1 MDDTQ
6 RMIAML
12 AEMRRQMNGAVA
24 ESMTEHGICY
34 GLNYGVSIPTVRSI
48 ARREQR
54 SHSFAKYLYSQQVR
68 ELRLAACH
76 IAEPEAVT
84 LEDFSFWS
92 RGITTMELAEELAF
106 GLLSH
111 IAAIDSLVGIWCSES
126 SELIAYCAL
135 MAAARSQSVDAGV
148 AVLGVESAVKRFRSS
163 RIIGCGAA
171 AALSHLIDRDGR
183 PAEEMTA
190 ALLDRM
196 PPSETAQY
204 IADEIGWRLSYCG

>member
-12 AEMRRQMNGAVA
+12 SQMRRQMNGAVA
-24 ESMTEHGICY
+24 ESMTERGVCY
-34 GLNYGVSIPTVRSI
+34 GLNYGVSIPTIRDI

-54 SHSFAKYLYSQQVR
+54 DHGFAKYLYSQQVR

-76 IAEPEAVT
+76 VAEPEAVAI
-84 LEDFSFWS
+84 EDFSFWS

-135 MAAARSQSVDAGV
+135 MAAARSRSVDAGV
-148 AVLGVESAVKRFRSS
+148 ARLGIECAVKRFQSS
-163 RIIGCGAA
+163 RIIGSGAA
-171 AALSHLIDRDGR
+171 ALLSHLLDRDGES
-183 PAEEMTA
+183 AVATTA
-190 ALLDRM
+190 TLLDRM
-196 PPSETAQY
+196 PPSETSQY
-204 IADEIGWRLSYCG
+204 IADEIGWRLPYAD

>member
-12 AEMRRQMNGAVA
+12 SQMRRQMNGAVA
-24 ESMTEHGICY
+24 ESMTERGVHY
-34 GLNYGVSIPTVRSI
+34 GLNYGVTIPTVRDI
-48 ARREQR
+48 ARRECR
-54 SHSFAKYLYSQQVR
+54 DHGFAKYLYSQQVR

-76 IAEPEAVT
+76 LAEPEAVSI
-84 LEDFSFWS
+84 EDFSFWS

-135 MAAARSQSVDAGV
+135 MAAARSGRVEAGV
-148 AVLGVESAVKRFRSS
+148 AVLGIECALKRFRSS
-163 RIIGCGAA
+163 RIIGCGAVA
-171 AALSHLIDRDGR
+171 VLSHLIDRDGE
-183 PAEEMTA
+183 PAAEMTA

-196 PPSETAQY
+196 PPSETSQY
-204 IADEIGWRLSYCG
+204 IADEIGWRLSYRG

>member
-12 AEMRRQMNGAVA
+12 SEMRRQMNGAVA
-24 ESMTEHGICY
+24 ESMTASGVCY
-34 GLNYGVSIPTVRSI
+34 GLNYGVSIPTVREI

-54 SHSFAKYLYSQQVR
+54 DHGFAKYLYSQQVR

-76 IAEPEAVT
+76 VAEPEAVVID
-84 LEDFSFWS
+84 DFSFWS

-111 IAAIDSLVGIWCSES
+111 IEAIDSLVGIWCSES
-126 SELIAYCAL
+126 SELVAYCAL
-135 MAAARSQSVDAGV
+135 MAAARSSRVDAGV
-148 AVLGVESAVKRFRSS
+148 ARLGIECAVKRFQSS
-163 RIIGCGAA
+163 RIIGGGAA
-171 AALSHLIDRDGR
+171 TLLSHLIERDG
-183 PAEEMTA
+183 ALATAATA

-196 PPSETAQY
+196 PPSDTLQY
-204 IADEIGWRLSYCG
+204 IADEISWRLPYAD